1 MKMLSFFIA
10 LLLRGKQ
17 ENVSTNRR
25 KTWPNIMTL
34 SFRSSASARDFVN
47 FYREIKAGSNTIESI
62 DVEKI
67 KKFSKVRS
75 QTEGNDFMFKDSN
88 SWLCKIFNLSVV
100 WRWHHLGQH
109 DPRSV
114 GRSLPSAWAASGWL
128 QKHPGLLNR
137 DETTSLEGRRP
148 GVVNL
153 LFLLKSII
161 SFSWLI
167 GSKLLT
173 EFGIHYRLESFYPL
187 GRTPFFRS
195 FLKTPL
201 LQPWC
206 RLLLCLWK

>member
-75 QTEGNDFMFKDSN
+75 QSEWDDVQRFK
-88 SWLCKIFNLSVV
+88 
-100 WRWHHLGQH
+100 
-109 DPRSV
+109 
-114 GRSLPSAWAASGWL
+114 
-128 QKHPGLLNR
+128 
-137 DETTSLEGRRP
+137 
-148 GVVNL
+148 L
-153 LFLLKSII
+153 LFDFVKFSIFQLFEDDI
-161 SFSWLI
+161 TLDNMTR
-167 GSKLLT
+167 GQLAGL
-173 EFGIHYRLESFYPL
+173 
-187 GRTPFFRS
+187 
-195 FLKTPL
+195 
-201 LQPWC
+201 C
-206 RLLLCLWK
+206 RLLELPVVGSKNILAFSIEMRLRHLKADDQVWSINLFTQG